1 MASPRK
7 VLTVPNALTALRG
20 AGIPLFLWLFLSRHN
35 AGLSFLVLALGA
47 LTDYLD
53 GKLARW
59 LDQESALGAAL
70 DPAID
75 RAYIAATVI
84 SMAVRDFIPW
94 WLVIVLLA
102 RDLWMAA
109 VIIFYKKISGEIFVV
124 TFLGKAATFNL
135 LYAFPL
141 LLLQSSTGNG
151 RITKILGWSFALW
164 GIGLYLYTAIDY
176 TRIAVDNKRSKKRT
190 LTRTKKGS

>member
-94 WLVIVLLA
+94 WLIRIYLL
-102 RDLWMAA
+102 
-109 VIIFYKKISGEIFVV
+109 EIGWV
-124 TFLGKAATFNL
+124 T
-135 LYAFPL
+135 
-141 LLLQSSTGNG
+141 Q
-151 RITKILGWSFALW
+151 
-164 GIGLYLYTAIDY
+164 
-176 TRIAVDNKRSKKRT
+176 
-190 LTRTKKGS
+190 